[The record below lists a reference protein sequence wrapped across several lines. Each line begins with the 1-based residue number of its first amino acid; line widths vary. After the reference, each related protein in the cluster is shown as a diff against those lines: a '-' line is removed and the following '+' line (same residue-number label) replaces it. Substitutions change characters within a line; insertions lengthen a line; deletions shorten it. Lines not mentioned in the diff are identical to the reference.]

1 MVLRF
6 LSIWPHKPPN
16 KFDISKFN
24 IKVGDVLG
32 RQTDLIK
39 RQWIMVPFLSP
50 LFGFP
55 FPHKGETQL

>member
-1 MVLRF
+1 MVFEVFVNL
-6 LSIWPHKPPN
+6 PHKPSN

-24 IKVGDVLG
+24 VKVGDVLG
-32 RQTDLIK
+32 RQTDLRK
-39 RQWIMVPFLSP
+39 RLWIMVPFLSS